1 MNNMNNNDGVLLP
14 TIKPFPVGA
23 NSARNAGIAINTANT
38 SKQMALLNSAQGGS
52 KKKRGGASTI
62 TVPIF
67 QVLYPE
73 NGAGNQ
79 TVNGNVTGTTKLGAT
94 SFNNSVYDSCVGQG
108 ASCTQEMAKQS
119 GGVKQSG
126 GLKWGCYSGGKKS
139 KKRSKKSRKSKKSK
153 KSKKSRSRKSRKVN
167 K

>member
-94 SFNNSVYDSCVGQG
+94 SFNNSVYDSCVGKG

-126 GLKWGCYSGGKKS
+126 GNHPVKWGCYSGGKKS

-153 KSKKSRSRKSRKVN
+153 KSRSRKSRKV
-167 K
+167 KR

>member
-1 MNNMNNNDGVLLP
+1 MSDGVLLP

-108 ASCTQEMAKQS
+108 ASCTQL
-119 GGVKQSG
+119 KQSG

-139 KKRSKKSRKSKKSK
+139 KKRSKKRSKKSKKGKKSRKSKK
-153 KSKKSRSRKSRKVN
+153 R
-167 K
+167 